1 MAFRNFSE
9 KRVCMFLNTPKRRA
23 ALVVA
28 ALISLIAL
36 IAIPAAAQQ
45 SETPTPAPSKTPTLT
60 PTLSATETAQAE
72 TVFEP
77 LTQADL
83 NILTGNVQ
91 RPNGIAWFDGMLYTA
106 CTGDSTL
113 YEINDTTG
121 ATVTYIWGVRNAHA
135 LHVETDENDVL
146 NLWVPDYQSNS
157 LQHITRG
164 NNETIARGFAGPW
177 GIVDVDQEY
186 FLISN
191 LLGGTVERVTREGE
205 RETLITDLSSP
216 TGIVRDSDFIYV
228 ANNGSSRRAIEWFPL
243 DDTGEATAQPLVSG
257 LQSTTGLQ
265 LAADGN
271 LYFAYSLGTRG
282 VVGRVNPAECR
293 ENGGCTN
300 AEVEIVL
307 YTELAAPL
315 AGLAV
320 TPDMRLFVHTMFSP
334 DIYWVEL

>member
-1 MAFRNFSE
+1 MTFNRPQF
-9 KRVCMFLNTPKRRA
+9 CA
-23 ALVVA
+23 ALLVA
-28 ALISLIAL
+28 AVAVLFA
-36 IAIPAAAQQ
+36 AVPAGAQQ
-45 SETPTPAPSKTPTLT
+45 QTPTPAPSKTPTAV
-60 PTLSATETAQAE
+60 PTVSATRTPQAE

-91 RPNGIAWFDGMLYTA
+91 RPNGIAWFDGILYTA

-113 YEINDTTG
+113 YAINDTTG
-121 ATVTYIWGVRNAHA
+121 ATVTYIWGVRNAHS
-135 LHVETDENDVL
+135 LHVEADENEVL

-164 NNETIARGFAGPW
+164 SNETIARGFAGPW

-186 FLISN
+186 FLLTN

-205 RETLITDLSSP
+205 RETVITDLSSP
-216 TGIVRDSDFIYV
+216 TGIVRDGAFIYV
-228 ANNGSSRRAIEWFPL
+228 ANNGSSRRAIEWYPL
-243 DDTGEATAQPLVSG
+243 GETEADAQPLVSG

-282 VVGRVNPAECR
+282 VVGRVNPADCR
-293 ENGGCTN
+293 ANGGCTN
-300 AEVEIVL
+300 ADAEIVL
-307 YTELAAPL
+307 YTELASPL
-315 AGLAV
+315 SGLTI
-320 TPDMRLFVHTMFSP
+320 TPDLRLFVHTMFSP
-334 DIYWVEL
+334 DIYWVAL

>member
-1 MAFRNFSE
+1 MSLYTQTRRMALSFI
-9 KRVCMFLNTPKRRA
+9 
-23 ALVVA
+23 ALA
-28 ALISLIAL
+28 ALIAVPAL
-36 IAIPAAAQQ
+36 AQQ
-45 SETPTPAPSKTPTLT
+45 PDETPTPAPSKTPTAA
-60 PTLSATETAQAE
+60 PTIAATETPR

-83 NILTGNVQ
+83 NVLTGNVQ
-91 RPNGIAWFDGMLYTA
+91 RPNGIAWFNDKLYTA

-121 ATVTYIWGVRNAHA
+121 ATVTYIWGVRNAHT
-135 LHVETDENDVL
+135 LHVEADENDVL

-164 NNETIARGFAGPW
+164 NNETVARGFAGPW

-191 LLGGTVERVTREGE
+191 LLGGTVERVTRDGE
-205 RETLITDLSSP
+205 RETVITDLSSP
-216 TGIVRDSDFIYV
+216 TGIARDGDFIYV
-228 ANNGSSRRAIEWFPL
+228 ANNGSSRRAIEWYPL
-243 DDTGEATAQPLVSG
+243 EDTADATAQPLVSG

-315 AGLAV
+315 AGLTV

-334 DIYWVEL
+334 DIYWVGL